1 MPHGARNRGPCSGAS
16 FLRAGCP
23 AATRSS
29 GSIRVVWSVPLGQSA
44 LTAPL
49 PREQSRCQRP
59 FLWGIAQ
66 GRTGHPLLRGRCI
79 PSYWVRDR
87 GHVRGPRFCGAD
99 CPVAPF
105 FGSIHDDDTRSSES
119 SLQGPNLFDQVCTG
133 HLASAR
139 FDRHR
144 HWPSCHVGSPWP
156 HSRFCASCS
165 LTWRA
170 IFPQPIFH
178 SISPQF

>member
-1 MPHGARNRGPCSGAS
+1 MHPFVLGQGSGPCS
-16 FLRAGCP
+16 
-23 AATRSS
+23 
-29 GSIRVVWSVPLGQSA
+29 V
-44 LTAPL
+44 
-49 PREQSRCQRP
+49 
-59 FLWGIAQ
+59 
-66 GRTGHPLLRGRCI
+66 
-79 PSYWVRDR
+79 
-87 GHVRGPRFCGAD
+87 PRFCGAG

-105 FGSIHDDDTRSSES
+105 FGSIHYDDTRSSES
-119 SLQGPNLFDQVCTG
+119 SLQDPNLFDQVCTG

-139 FDRHR
+139 FDRHH

-178 SISPQF
+178 SISPSSSQSSQLVSLTAAVVIGFAIGCLPPRMVADANARRITTSWKEDAMRWTCCSQL

>member
-1 MPHGARNRGPCSGAS
+1 MLLEPVGRTIRLS
-16 FLRAGCP
+16 RV
-23 AATRSS
+23 RSS
-29 GSIRVVWSVPLGQSA
+29 MSQVTS
-44 LTAPL
+44 
-49 PREQSRCQRP
+49 SRGTKDRRSLADLEENASRRMGP
-59 FLWGIAQ
+59 GIA
-66 GRTGHPLLRGRCI
+66 
-79 PSYWVRDR
+79 
-87 GHVRGPRFCGAD
+87 GHVRGPRFCGAG

-119 SLQGPNLFDQVCTG
+119 SLQDPNLFDQVCTG

-139 FDRHR
+139 FDRHH

-178 SISPQF
+178 SISPSSSQSSLLLTHLPSWYPLPPLW